1 MAEETV
7 NTILAIIGVGILI
20 GCAISVIS
28 GFLPSNSPTRDP
40 RSRGGHDF

>member
-1 MAEETV
+1 MTEETV

-20 GCAISVIS
+20 FCFVQVIS
-28 GFLPSNSPTRDP
+28 GFLPSSSPTNDP